1 MSGITSVSVRKR
13 RRRLAGRPRRLMTG
27 VLAAIGL
34 LALIPVIG
42 LAVHDNGTFELDGNI
57 KHDSLT
63 TPPYDWASLF
73 NSSGNRI
80 ITPPSGP
87 LLADDFLPDFVTPDS
102 TYFSSNGAGVKD
114 IDAISNWGCTT
125 IHNPTAKDNLLN
137 AYAALVQVQSGAT
150 AGHFVL
156 YVGSERESNNGTSFA
171 GFWLFKNSVTCNPL
185 TGTFSGSHTDGDIL
199 VVSNYTNGGGN
210 QEVELFQEQ
219 SGVLTPVA
227 NGGVCGS
234 APNDSMCGIANGA
247 ALPAADIPWPPGNAS
262 GLQSNTFVEAGID
275 LTALLGGNVPCFA
288 FYQAE
293 TRSSAQLTAT
303 LKDFTGGSFNSCV
316 PPIITTKQ
324 NSTSAALNV
333 EVGTPVKDVANISG
347 ASGTPGGTMTYKLY
361 TGTACDANGNP
372 TGGLVNSSTVNVTAS
387 GDQLPS
393 FMFTPN
399 TAGTWQWIAVY
410 SGDLPNGRNPGA
422 SSSCGT
428 EPLRVVDAA
437 ISIAANAINEINHSH
452 TFTITATAFPSG
464 TGTPAITISTSV
476 GPLPSSSSN
485 TCGTTSGT
493 SATCTLT
500 INSGTTGTFTANAT
514 AVVTMGGVTVTRST
528 SGNAGPGGS
537 GPATKT
543 YVDAYIQLSPLT
555 AQNLVG
561 TNHTITATVFE
572 DPGTGAALA
581 GNVPVT
587 FSIQS
592 GPGSFVNN
600 VNTCT
605 TSSVAGLGFGT
616 CSIQITSSDA
626 GTTVVRATISVI
638 VNGVPLTRTTN
649 DGISKDSV
657 DAQKIWLP
665 RTPTLTTTV
674 LLGDT
679 VTVSGLNVA
688 GSVDFTLFGPSG
700 TNVPN
705 CSANAPVLASFTNVP
720 LVNGAA
726 STPSTTPVTVGG
738 VYSWQVAYHSSDGRN
753 TDATTTCTS
762 EVVNITYT
770 PGQSPPPTP

>member
-234 APNDSMCGIANGA
+234 TPNDPMCGIANGA
-247 ALPAADIPWPPGNAS
+247 TLPAADVPWPPGNAS

-316 PPIITTKQ
+316 PPTITTSQ
-324 NSTSAALNV
+324 NSSGGSLNV
-333 EVGTPVKDVANISG
+333 EVNTGVTDVATISG
-347 ASGTPGGTMTYKLY
+347 ASGTPGGTMTYNLY
-361 TGTACDANGNP
+361 TGTSCDVNGKP
-372 TGGLVNSSTVNVTAS
+372 IGPLVQSNTVNVTSA
-387 GDQLPS
+387 GAQPPS
-393 FMFTPN
+393 STFTPT

-410 SGDLPNGRNPGA
+410 SGDLPNGRNPAA
-422 SSSCGT
+422 SSACGS
-428 EPLRVVDAA
+428 EPLRAVDA
-437 ISIAANAINEINHSH
+437 SITITPTATNEINHAH
-452 TFTITATAFPSG
+452 TFTISVTAFPSG
-464 TGTPAITISTSV
+464 TGTPSITITPNVSPPP
-476 GPLPSSSSN
+476 GSSSN

-493 SATCTLT
+493 SATCMLT

-514 AVVTMGGVTVTRST
+514 ANVTMGGVTVTRST
-528 SGNAGPGGS
+528 SGNSGPGGS

-555 AQNLVG
+555 KQNLVG
-561 TNHTITATVFE
+561 TNHTITASVFE
-572 DPGTGAALA
+572 DPGTGAVLA
-581 GNVPVT
+581 GNVLVT

-592 GPGSFVNN
+592 GPGSFVSG
-600 VNTCT
+600 NTCI
-605 TSSVAGLGFGT
+605 TSNVAGPGFGT
-616 CSIQITSSDA
+616 CTIQITSMNA
-626 GTTVVRATISVI
+626 GTTVVRATISVT
-638 VNGVPLTRTTN
+638 VSGVPLTRTTN
-649 DGISKDSV
+649 DNVSKDSV

-679 VTVSGLNVA
+679 VTVSGLNVT
-688 GSVDFTLFGPSG
+688 GTVDFTLFGPG
-700 TNVPN
+700 
-705 CSANAPVLASFTNVP
+705 ANACSSGSPILSSFTNIA
-720 LVNGAA
+720 LVNGVA
-726 STPSTTPVTVGG
+726 STPQTTPVTVAG
-738 VYSWQVAYHSSDGRN
+738 VYSWQVTYHSGDQTRN

-762 EVVNITYT
+762 EVVNITYS
-770 PGQSPPPTP
+770 PGQTPPPNP